1 MALKIQLFGELRVWR
16 EGEEKPVEKQEWLD
30 RKSIQLFVILVSE
43 PGRVFHKDE
52 LMEWLWP
59 RSDPTQAQTSLRNR
73 ISRLRRLLEPKLAK
87 GIRSHY
93 IKTCPGGYCFEP
105 EAEYEIDIL
114 SFEASYREGRASE
127 QAEQWHEAIAHY
139 TRAAALYKG
148 DYLSEERY
156 EAWVLARQEHWKR
169 IYLEVLVHL
178 AECWARVG
186 LYREAVEHGEQAIEI
201 APTWSETMYRQLISY
216 YAHLGDRAGMM
227 RTYARLEQ
235 MLAEYFHAEPS
246 PQTKEL
252 IEKIVDTCS
261 ISRRLRAGCAR
272 RSIPSRR

>member
-16 EGEEKPVEKQEWLD
+16 EGEAKPIERHEWRD

-43 PGRVFHKDE
+43 PGRIFHIDE

-59 RSDPTQAQTSLRNR
+59 RFDPTQALASLRNR
-73 ISRLRRLLEPKLAK
+73 ISRLRRLLEPNLAK

-127 QAEQWHEAIAHY
+127 QAEQWYDAMAHY

-169 IYLEVLVHL
+169 MCWELLVRL
-178 AECWARVG
+178 AECYARVG
-186 LYREAVEHGEQAIEI
+186 LYREAVERGEHAIEI
-201 APTWSETMYRQLISY
+201 APTWSEPMYRQLIRY

-261 ISRRLRAGCAR
+261 ISRRLRARCAR
-272 RSIPSRR
+272 GSISNRR